1 MDNLVYR
8 YDSGN
13 KLTDV
18 KDTGNKN
25 YGFKDVSVPVNDYAY
40 DKNGNMIRDV
50 NKGISGITYNHL
62 NLPREITIGTKK
74 IAYTYDAT
82 GNKLEKK
89 VYKYASI
96 PSTTI
101 YAGNYIYTKPPAARG
116 KTTKTTLAFFNHA
129 EGYVTPSN
137 TGKFDYIYQYKDHL
151 GNVRLSYADTDNSG
165 SINPNTEI
173 IEESNYYP
181 FGLKHKGYNNV
192 TSSNGNSVANKF
204 KYNGKELN
212 EELGLDWYDYGARN
226 YDAALGRWHS
236 KDNKAEF
243 YFANS
248 PYVYALNTPI
258 NAIDPDGNLVIFIN
272 GLGGG
277 GANYWRNYDTTKDN
291 WLSQPNKV
299 AFDLR
304 VSDHFNDHKRRYYD
318 GSPGSLFHNI
328 SASNRYKDGYAKG
341 KAEAASIIESLARD
355 PQGNIIETIKIVTH
369 SMGGVYGK
377 GFVKALKKYI
387 KNHKDPRVRKA
398 LISVVADFDPFQA
411 GSKYGKADSD
421 IFTQQFIHEG
431 FWDFLGFGGLAN
443 QEEEGA
449 DDKQND
455 EKKSSHFIETFVGDI
470 SQLQEGT
477 YEWDKDKEQWICTSC
492 KKD

>member
-1 MDNLVYR
+1 MAGQRPDIVFCIYLEVIHSEKRCYGEKIGVNGFYAAFADN
-8 YDSGN
+8 
-13 KLTDV
+13 T
-18 KDTGNKN
+18 
-25 YGFKDVSVPVNDYAY
+25 
-40 DKNGNMIRDV
+40 
-50 NKGISGITYNHL
+50 IS
-62 NLPREITIGTKK
+62 
-74 IAYTYDAT
+74 
-82 GNKLEKK
+82 
-89 VYKYASI
+89 
-96 PSTTI
+96 
-101 YAGNYIYTKPPAARG
+101 
-116 KTTKTTLAFFNHA
+116 F
-129 EGYVTPSN
+129 
-137 TGKFDYIYQYKDHL
+137 
-151 GNVRLSYADTDNSG
+151 
-165 SINPNTEI
+165 TEHSRRSK
-173 IEESNYYP
+173 EE
-181 FGLKHKGYNNV
+181 NN
-192 TSSNGNSVANKF
+192 
-204 KYNGKELN
+204 
-212 EELGLDWYDYGARN
+212 ELGLEWLDFGARN

-236 KDNKAEF
+236 TDNKAEF

-248 PYVYALNTPI
+248 PYVYALNTPT

-328 SASNRYKDGYAKG
+328 SASNRYSDRYAKG
-341 KAEAASIIESLARD
+341 KAEAVSIIESLARD
-355 PQGNIIETIKIVTH
+355 PQGNITETIKIVTH
-369 SMGGVYGK
+369 SMGEVYGK
-377 GFVKALKKYI
+377 GFVKALKNYI

-411 GSKYGKADSD
+411 GSKYGRADSD

-455 EKKSSHFIETFVGDI
+455 EKKSSHFIDTFVGDI

-477 YEWDKDKEQWICTSC
+477 YEWYKDKEEWVCTSC